1 MQEGNFKSSA
11 KKTTLAEEGK
21 AWRLIIDG
29 PHDGAYNMAVDEA
42 ILRAHSSNEV
52 PPTLRLYRWNPPAVS
67 LGFSQDIHRKIN
79 VDRCRELGIDVVRR
93 PTGGRAVLHHSE
105 ITYAVIVSLDLLP
118 GSVLETYRFLSA
130 GLVEAIRLLG
140 LPAAVEDKPAK
151 STLQGSPACFDSPSW
166 YEIEVAGRKLVGS
179 AQTRQR
185 NVLLQHG
192 SVLLELDIDR
202 LQQVM
207 RVPNEKVKNLMAASL
222 EYKATA
228 VNKELLRLGRPPV
241 QPAELEGALVEGF
254 RRGLGISLEPAGLT
268 DKEIQTAERL
278 VAQKYSDRNW
288 TFLRKGSST

>member
-21 AWRLIIDG
+21 VWRLIIDG

-67 LGFSQDIHRKIN
+67 LGFSQDINRKVN

-93 PTGGRAVLHHSE
+93 ATGGRAVLHHRE
-105 ITYAVIVSLDLLP
+105 ITYAVIVGLDLLP
-118 GSVLETYRFLSA
+118 GSVLETYKFLSA
-130 GLVEAIRLLG
+130 GLVEAIKLLG
-140 LPAAVEDKPAK
+140 LPATIEDKPAK

-192 SVLLELDIDR
+192 SVLLELDIDK

-207 RVPNEKVKNLMAASL
+207 QVPNEQVKARMIASL
-222 EYKATA
+222 EHKATA
-228 VNKELLRLGRPPV
+228 VNQELLRLEKPPV
-241 QPAELEGALVEGF
+241 QPAELEAVLMEGF
-254 RRGLGISLEPAGLT
+254 RRGLGITLEPGGLT
-268 DKEIQTAERL
+268 NKEKQTAEQL
-278 VAQKYSDRNW
+278 AAEKYSEPKW
-288 TFLRKGSST
+288 TYLRKGSST